1 MITVESS
8 KLHKHIDIFH
18 TYERQR
24 HFFTKKKKKARRIKN
39 ENHCVYNNELIVV
52 KKKKKF
58 SKKKMYKFLQVILH
72 TCRNA
77 EEAYLRAY

>member
-1 MITVESS
+1 MTYNV
-8 KLHKHIDIFH
+8 IF
-18 TYERQR
+18 T
-24 HFFTKKKKKARRIKN
+24 KKKKARRIKN

-52 KKKKKF
+52 KKKKR
-58 SKKKMYKFLQVILH
+58 SLCSKKMYKFLQVILH